1 MVAIKNIRNMHAV
14 LTNQTADILHF
25 NNIYIYICEGEN
37 LVFVK
42 SIHTFFLKFNY
53 FSNILATFEQP
64 YW

>member
-1 MVAIKNIRNMHAV
+1 MHAV

-25 NNIYIYICEGEN
+25 NNIYIYIYIYIYICEGEN